1 MRSCQNREPKLHR
14 ANSFPPQREA
24 FFPSLLVIVHQA
36 KLSDRLEVAG
46 LTQRSLSGFPAI

>member
-24 FFPSLLVIVHQA
+24 FFPGLPAIVHRA

-46 LTQRSLSGFPAI
+46 LMQQSLSGFPAI